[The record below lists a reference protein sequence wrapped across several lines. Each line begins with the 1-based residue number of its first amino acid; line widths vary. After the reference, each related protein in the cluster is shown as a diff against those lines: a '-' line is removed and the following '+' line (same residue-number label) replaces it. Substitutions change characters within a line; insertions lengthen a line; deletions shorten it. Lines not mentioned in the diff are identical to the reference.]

1 MESSE
6 QGSITSY
13 DNGKQTLTR
22 YQDVLAVFNRLRL
35 KLKSQFRTG
44 FFLQIFKML
53 TKPYDKK
60 RCT

>member
-1 MESSE
+1 MESSK
-6 QGSITSY
+6 QGSITTY
-13 DNGKQTLTR
+13 DNGKQTLTKH
-22 YQDVLAVFNRLRL
+22 QDVLVVFNRLRL
-35 KLKSQFRTG
+35 KLKSQFRTR